1 MCYKHRAVERSAKY
15 PLETDARSP
24 AVPDHPVPSSAQG
37 ITAALPVQPLAPG
50 DDISRYCPVCSQR
63 LIARKCKLLCVVCG
77 YYMSC
82 ADYY

>member
-1 MCYKHRAVERSAKY
+1 MCYKRRAVERSAKY
-15 PLETDARSP
+15 PLEMDAP
-24 AVPDHPVPSSAQG
+24 ASLPAHQLAPLPDQG
-37 ITAALPVQPLAPG
+37 IAAGPAQPLAPG

-63 LIARKCKLLCVVCG
+63 LISRRCKLICTVCG